1 MDSGESV
8 LVFSPQKSNYGNK
21 YYLNLGVY
29 FFVLGELTC
38 PSVRLCHI
46 QARIENIVPE
56 NLKLSVSD
64 ILDFDHIDMFD
75 AKNIK
80 IIRSALIDYAYPFMN
95 SINTLNKAKIAEKE
109 GVLSGLPVSREL
121 RELLDSQ

>member
-1 MDSGESV
+1 
-8 LVFSPQKSNYGNK
+8 
-21 YYLNLGVY
+21 
-29 FFVLGELTC
+29 
-38 PSVRLCHI
+38 
-46 QARIENIVPE
+46 
-56 NLKLSVSD
+56 
-64 ILDFDHIDMFD
+64 MFD